1 VVDSDLRSIGPEWI
15 ELLAGPIL
23 KGGYDYVAPLYA
35 RHKHDGTITNNVTY
49 PLTRALYG
57 MRIRQ
62 PIGGDFG
69 VSGDLV
75 RHYIEAGGWTPE
87 VSKFGIDIWMTTLA
101 LSGGFAVCQAR
112 LGAKVHDPKD
122 PGADLGPMFRQV
134 VTTILRM
141 AVANADRWPQ
151 VKGSHDVPAY
161 GFERVVDP
169 PPLEINVLRL
179 LSEFQA
185 GGMTLADTWREM
197 LSPQSLASVLGLAE
211 EAGKVADAVRSSL
224 DLDAPGR
231 EAPSTVA
238 MAGAAA
244 GFSFP
249 DATWAKVIYDLVVT
263 ARDQPDRLETFV
275 TALVPVYFGRV
286 ASAVIEN
293 RDLSTD
299 RAEDSVERQ
308 AREFERL
315 KPYLLNRWGN
325 TALEGAAETSPTA
338 EARR

>member
-1 VVDSDLRSIGPEWI
+1 
-15 ELLAGPIL
+15 
-23 KGGYDYVAPLYA
+23 
-35 RHKHDGTITNNVTY
+35 
-49 PLTRALYG
+49 

-75 RHYIEAGGWTPE
+75 RHYLQSDGWTPE

-151 VKGSHDVPAY
+151 TKGSHDVPAY
-161 GFERVVDP
+161 GFERIVDP

-185 GGMTLADTWREM
+185 GGVTLADTWREM
-197 LSPQSLASVLGLAE
+197 LSHETAEAVLALSV
-211 EAGKVADAVRSSL
+211 EAGKVADTVRSAL
-224 DLDAPGR
+224 DMDAPGR
-231 EAPSTVA
+231 EAPSTLA
-238 MAGAAA
+238 MASAAA

-249 DATWAKVIYDLVVT
+249 DATWARVIYDLIVT
-263 ARDQPDRLETFV
+263 AREQPARLETFV
-275 TALVPVYFGRV
+275 TALVPAYFGRV

-293 RDLSTD
+293 RDLTTD
-299 RAEDSVERQ
+299 RAEESVERQ

-315 KPYLLNRWGN
+315 KPYLLDRWGAVAPDA
-325 TALEGAAETSPTA
+325 TADEPATAA
-338 EARR
+338 EARA